1 MDPRLADLATF
12 GLGEAQIA
20 AYSYLLKRDA
30 TTAPEVATGAGI
42 PRNRAYEIL
51 DGLAA
56 LGLVQVVAGAK
67 RHYKALPI
75 GPFLARKIGEAQSGL
90 DRLKERAPVLERELA
105 PKVDSHGFLGAFATW
120 RGAHVQSAAERLLKD
135 AKESIHVA
143 GPPVAVHRWLTPL
156 FGDLLE
162 KRRAGGLDV
171 RLLVT
176 LCDNP
181 TFDPLLDVP
190 HRLAS
195 AGGGVTKLVV
205 DRRMLFVRA
214 TDGRKDDEAYELRHE
229 GLAAE
234 AVSLFEHLWGCPGAA
249 SEAAAGILRVPRAVD
264 EVARVR
270 PADTPDAA
278 VLPRPDAKSSPS
290 ASTTY
295 R

>member
-1 MDPRLADLATF
+1 MDPRLADLSTF
-12 GLGEAQIA
+12 GLTEPQIA

-90 DRLKERAPVLERELA
+90 DRLKERAPGLERELA
-105 PKVDSHGFLGAFATW
+105 PKVDSQGFLGAFATW
-120 RGAHVQSAAERLLKD
+120 RGAHVQAAAERLLKD
-135 AKESIHVA
+135 AQEAIHVSA
-143 GPPVAVHRWLTPL
+143 PPVAVHRWLTPL

-162 KRRAGGLDV
+162 RRRADGLDV

-176 LCDNP
+176 LCEHA
-181 TFDPLLDVP
+181 TFDPLLDVSYKLVP
-190 HRLAS
+190 
-195 AGGGVTKLVV
+195 AGGGIAKLVI
-205 DRRMLFVRA
+205 DRRVLFVRA

-234 AVSLFEHLWGCPGAA
+234 AVSIFDHFWACPGADP
-249 SEAAAGILRVPRAVD
+249 EAAAALLRVPRAYEEGV
-264 EVARVR
+264 RIR
-270 PADTPDAA
+270 PADTNGPGAF
-278 VLPRPDAKSSPS
+278 PRPD
-290 ASTTY
+290 T